1 MSATWT
7 LRPAVVSDA
16 NRLAVLA
23 AQVWTHTYCQQGI
36 NQDIAD
42 YVLSSL
48 TPAAFLAMLNQPQL
62 RLSVVEQDG
71 FLLAYALMD
80 TASSTGLNMADCS
93 QPAYGVE
100 LATLYVQ
107 AHAAGQG
114 IGSALLQH
122 AEQLAASQQA
132 RLWLKVNAENSQ
144 AIRFYEKHAYQRLG
158 DWYFELGEGRYLNY
172 LMGQ

>member
-1 MSATWT
+1 MSTIWT

-48 TPAAFLAMLNQPQL
+48 TPAAFLVMLQQPQL
-62 RLSVVEQDG
+62 RLTVVEQDG

-80 TASSTGLNMADCS
+80 TASCAGLDATERA
-93 QPAYGVE
+93 QHAYGVE

-114 IGSALLQH
+114 IGSALLRH

-132 RLWLKVNAENSQ
+132 RLWLKVNAQNAQ

>member
-1 MSATWT
+1 MATTWT
-7 LRPAVVSDA
+7 LRSAVPGDA

-23 AQVWTHTYCQQGI
+23 AQVWTHTYCKQGI
-36 NQDIAD
+36 NQDIAA
-42 YVLSSL
+42 YVLNSL
-48 TPAAFLAMLNQPQL
+48 TPAAFLVMLQQPQL
-62 RLSVVEQDG
+62 RLTVAEQDG
-71 FLLAYALMD
+71 FLLAYALID
-80 TASSTGLNMADCS
+80 TESCASLSDAERA
-93 QPAYGVE
+93 QPTYGVE

-114 IGSALLQH
+114 IGSTLLHH

-132 RLWLKVNAENSQ
+132 RLWLKVNAQNDR
-144 AIRFYEKHAYQRLG
+144 AIRFYEQHAYQRLG